1 MKAFPFDFSDIMF
14 LIGLIL
20 VGYGLFLFY
29 NLGFLLV
36 IIGITAINLGL
47 LGASMGKTPKK
58 R

>member
-1 MKAFPFDFSDIMF
+1 MKAFPFDTSDIMF

-29 NLGFLLV
+29 NTGLFL
-36 IIGITAINLGL
+36 IILGITAINLGL